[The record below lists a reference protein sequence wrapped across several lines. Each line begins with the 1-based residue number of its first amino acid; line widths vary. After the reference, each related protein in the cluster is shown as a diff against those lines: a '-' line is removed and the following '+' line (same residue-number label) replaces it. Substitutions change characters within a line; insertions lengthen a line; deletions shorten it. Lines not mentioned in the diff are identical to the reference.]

1 MCTFAN
7 EINNVLK
14 TAAMKEMNVKSEKGY
29 KINNVTVTTNGN
41 KELYFDVEWE
51 GDRTIDDY
59 ELRVFDHKRD
69 CLECYACA
77 THRERMTVKDFYMDL
92 EPRKVNRET
101 FYVELGVAEYD
112 PKEEKLVSWKVLTA
126 YEPIEMDIYYEPHLF
141 RKTVMDIRLCS
152 QNNSCV

>member
-1 MCTFAN
+1 MCIFAN

-41 KELYFDVEWE
+41 KELYFDVDWE

-126 YEPIEMDIYYEPHLF
+126 YKPIEMDIYYEPHLF

-152 QNNSCV
+152 HNKSCV

>member
-1 MCTFAN
+1 MCIFAN

-59 ELRVFDHKRD
+59 ELRVFDHKRN

>member
-1 MCTFAN
+1 
-7 EINNVLK
+7 
-14 TAAMKEMNVKSEKGY
+14 MKEMNVKSEKGY

>member
-77 THRERMTVKDFYMDL
+77 THRERMSVKDFYMDL

-101 FYVELGVAEYD
+101 FYVELGVLNMTL
-112 PKEEKLVSWKVLTA
+112 K
-126 YEPIEMDIYYEPHLF
+126 
-141 RKTVMDIRLCS
+141 RR
-152 QNNSCV
+152 NSSAGRC

>member
-1 MCTFAN
+1 
-7 EINNVLK
+7 
-14 TAAMKEMNVKSEKGY
+14 MNVKSEKGY

-77 THRERMTVKDFYMDL
+77 THCERMTVKDFYMDL

-112 PKEEKLVSWKVLTA
+112 PKEEKLISWKVLTA

>member
-1 MCTFAN
+1 MCIFAN

-51 GDRTIDDY
+51 GDKSIDGY
-59 ELRVFDHKRD
+59 ELRLFDHKRD

-77 THRERMTVKDFYMDL
+77 AHRERMTVKDHYMDL
-92 EPRKVNRET
+92 EAKKVNRET
-101 FYVELGVAEYD
+101 FYVELGIAEYSD
-112 PKEEKLVSWKVLTA
+112 EAELLSWEVLAA

-141 RKTVMDIRLCS
+141 RKTVMEIRW
-152 QNNSCV
+152 

>member
-1 MCTFAN
+1 MCIFAN

-59 ELRVFDHKRD
+59 ELRVFDHKRN

-101 FYVELGVAEYD
+101 FYVELGIAEYD
-112 PKEEKLVSWKVLTA
+112 PKEEKLISWKVLTA

-141 RKTVMDIRLCS
+141 RKTVMEIRW
-152 QNNSCV
+152 

>member
-1 MCTFAN
+1 
-7 EINNVLK
+7 
-14 TAAMKEMNVKSEKGY
+14 MNVKSEKGY

-59 ELRVFDHKRD
+59 ELRVFDHKRN

>member
-14 TAAMKEMNVKSEKGY
+14 IAAMKEMNVKSEKGY

-41 KELYFDVEWE
+41 KELYFDMEWE

-77 THRERMTVKDFYMDL
+77 AHRERMTVKDHYMDL
-92 EPRKVNRET
+92 EAKKVNRET
-101 FYVELGVAEYD
+101 FYVELGIAEYSD
-112 PKEEKLVSWKVLTA
+112 EAELLSWEVLAA

-141 RKTVMDIRLCS
+141 RKTVMEIRW
-152 QNNSCV
+152 

>member
-77 THRERMTVKDFYMDL
+77 THRERMTVKDFYMGL
-92 EPRKVNRET
+92 EAKKVNRET
-101 FYVELGVAEYD
+101 FYVELGIAEYD
-112 PKEEKLVSWKVLTA
+112 PKEEKLISWKVLTA

-141 RKTVMDIRLCS
+141 RKTVMEIRW
-152 QNNSCV
+152 

>member
-1 MCTFAN
+1 
-7 EINNVLK
+7 
-14 TAAMKEMNVKSEKGY
+14 MKEMNVKSEKGY

-92 EPRKVNRET
+92 EARKVNRET

-112 PKEEKLVSWKVLTA
+112 PKEEKLISWKVLTA

-141 RKTVMDIRLCS
+141 RKTVMEIRW
-152 QNNSCV
+152 

>member
-51 GDRTIDDY
+51 GDKSIDGY
-59 ELRVFDHKRD
+59 ELRLFDHKRD

-77 THRERMTVKDFYMDL
+77 AHRERMTVKDFYMDL

-101 FYVELGVAEYD
+101 FYVELGIAEYD
-112 PKEEKLVSWKVLTA
+112 PKEEKLISWKVLTA

-141 RKTVMDIRLCS
+141 RKTVMEIRW
-152 QNNSCV
+152 

>member
-1 MCTFAN
+1 
-7 EINNVLK
+7 
-14 TAAMKEMNVKSEKGY
+14 MNVKSEKGY

-41 KELYFDVEWE
+41 KELYFEVEWE
-51 GDRTIDDY
+51 GDKSIDDY

-112 PKEEKLVSWKVLTA
+112 PKEVKLVSWKVLIA

-141 RKTVMDIRLCS
+141 RKTVMDIRWCS

>member
-1 MCTFAN
+1 MCTFAD

-101 FYVELGVAEYD
+101 FYVELGIAEYD
-112 PKEEKLVSWKVLTA
+112 PKEEKLISWKVLTA

-141 RKTVMDIRLCS
+141 RKTVMEIRW
-152 QNNSCV
+152 

>member
-1 MCTFAN
+1 MCIFAN